1 MDPTPRKTRL
11 RPKGRFLKMT
21 LERTEV
27 SNPFPENR
35 RQSLSPDQ
43 NQLFYRST
51 ISFGFRLPF

>member
-1 MDPTPRKTRL
+1 
-11 RPKGRFLKMT
+11 MT

-51 ISFGFRLPF
+51 ISFGFRLPFISFHEAMTHSQ